1 MNDWYSSAEF
11 EMPVWVRD
19 LDDDTYG
26 VDHRRLCVWADEFDA
41 SWHWEVQTYADD
53 GVAGNGVCADR
64 QAAMAAAEA
73 AAGIAA
79 AGSDGSA

>member
-1 MNDWYSSAEF
+1 MNDWYQSAEF
-11 EMPVWVRD
+11 ETPVWVRD
-19 LDDDTYG
+19 LDAATYS

-41 SWHWEVQTYADD
+41 SWHWEVQTYADG
-53 GVAGNGVCADR
+53 GVAGSGVSADR

-73 AAGIAA
+73 AARAAA